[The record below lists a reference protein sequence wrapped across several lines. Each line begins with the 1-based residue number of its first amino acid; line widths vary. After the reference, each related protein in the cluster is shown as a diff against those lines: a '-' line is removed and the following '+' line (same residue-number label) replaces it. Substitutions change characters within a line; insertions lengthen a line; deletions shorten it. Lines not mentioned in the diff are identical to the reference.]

1 MKKSRLAVRPLLAS
15 ALAWTLAASASAWGQ
30 ALPSEPLAR
39 RCWLK
44 YTAERTA
51 VDLREPVAVR
61 FTNLRDGYAVRSP
74 FWVEFGIRGMGV
86 IPAGNKSEHAGHHHI
101 LIDTPLPRDHQA
113 QIPFSNTHKHF
124 GKGQTGTELD
134 LPPGKHT
141 LRLLFADHDHRP
153 YFVFSREI
161 TVEVTGR
168 RTAAPLPIDTAQFD
182 DSCAAW
188 YQDQVSAP
196 RSGTKEVYLKN
207 LRDGEPVSSPLTV
220 SLGVVGMGVAP
231 AGSKLKDTGHFALF
245 IGRAGAP
252 HQRLVLADGRTETL
266 IDLPKGDYELEPRF
280 LDAEGQVLLKAAPL
294 KLSVTRQD
302 R

>member
-1 MKKSRLAVRPLLAS
+1 MKKSCLSARPLLAS
-15 ALAWTLAASASAWGQ
+15 ALAWTLAASAWGQ
-30 ALPSEPLAR
+30 SLPSDPLAR

-161 TVEVTGR
+161 NIEVTGR
-168 RTAAPLPIDTAQFD
+168 RTAAPLPIEAGQFD
-182 DSCAAW
+182 ESCAAW

-196 RSGTKEVYLKN
+196 RVGAKEVYLKN
-207 LRDGEPVSSPLTV
+207 LRDGEPVGSPLTV
-220 SLGVVGMGVAP
+220 SLGVVGLGVAP
-231 AGSKLKDTGHFALF
+231 AGSKLRDTGHFALF

-252 HQRLVLADGRTETL
+252 QQRLVLADGRTETL
-266 IDLPKGDYELEPRF
+266 LDLPKGEYELEARF
-280 LDAEGQVLLKAAPL
+280 LDAEGQVLLKAPPL